1 MTENQRQEFL
11 ALKAKIL
18 DLNLGTLN
26 PMQRQAASTLTG
38 PVLILAGAGS
48 GKTTVLI
55 RRIANLL
62 RFGRGSDC
70 HEVSDQVTADDLAL
84 FEPYA
89 AQPAPPARE
98 RAERLR
104 RLEPAPPWSS
114 LAMPLT
120 H

>member
-62 RFGRGSDC
+62 RFGLACESDAVP
-70 HEVSDQVTADDLAL
+70 EL
-84 FEPYA
+84 
-89 AQPAPPARE
+89 
-98 RAERLR
+98 
-104 RLEPAPPWSS
+104 S
-114 LAMPLT
+114 LSLI
-120 H
+120 HI